1 MRRELG
7 LAELAKLC
15 ARCPIK
21 AAQSFFEDSRMSAL
35 KGLFYPRTPTGKA
48 SIVPP
53 VPWHYS
59 GELITLEYRADPA
72 NIAALLPEGFSLADE
87 DPGAVAAIW
96 ADWQSVSEEPGHIL
110 DPVRVQY
117 KEMFFVVRCKFQGKV
132 YSRCIY
138 IWVDKEFAVL
148 RGQHQGYPKKLGNI
162 HMSRP
167 VVVGKAGPRLE
178 PGGTF
183 GVTLAAFDRRL
194 AEGHFTITEAC
205 DSPGFVNSHPMAHN
219 RWMPAIE
226 TDGTDSL
233 NEVVTMSSFDVEK
246 GRCFRGNFDLSLFDS
261 PVEELLDI
269 APQEKIA
276 GYWHEVGV
284 SWKAGTTLWRSN
296 MA

>member
-1 MRRELG
+1 
-7 LAELAKLC
+7 
-15 ARCPIK
+15 
-21 AAQSFFEDSRMSAL
+21 MSKL
-35 KGLFYPRTPTGKA
+35 KGLFYPRTPSGKA

-59 GELITLEYRADPA
+59 GELITLEYRTDPA
-72 NIAALLPEGFSLADE
+72 KIGALLPEGFELADE

-96 ADWQSVSEEPGHIL
+96 ADWQSVSDEPGHML

-148 RGQHQGYPKKLGNI
+148 RGQHQGYPKKLGSI
-162 HMSRP
+162 QMSRP
-167 VVVGKAGPRLE
+167 VTVGKGGPKLE

-194 AEGHFTITEAC
+194 AEGRFTITGPA
-205 DSPGFVNSHPMAHN
+205 DRPGFVNAHPMAHN
-219 RWMPAIE
+219 RWLPAIE

-233 NEVVTMSSFDVEK
+233 NEVVTMAGFDVEA
-246 GRCFRGNFDLSLFDS
+246 GRCFKGDFDLALFDS

-276 GYWHEVGV
+276 AYWHEIGV
-284 SWKAGTTLWRSN
+284 SWKAGTTLWRAN